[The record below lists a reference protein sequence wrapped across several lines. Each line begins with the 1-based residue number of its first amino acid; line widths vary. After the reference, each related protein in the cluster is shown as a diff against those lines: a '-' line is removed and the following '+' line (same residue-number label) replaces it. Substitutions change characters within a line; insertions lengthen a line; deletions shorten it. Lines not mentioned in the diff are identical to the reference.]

1 MNERG
6 LSSFCRPKIYLYHV
20 VLLSM
25 MDDLLKIQSEM
36 GLPQGQ
42 SRRLRVDHDADYDE
56 VDDDQSEWLGVSTN
70 YSPYHTGYTTNHWLM
85 VFRAVEETI

>member
-1 MNERG
+1 MNKWS
-6 LSSFCRPKIYLYHV
+6 LSSFLRPKIYLYHV

-25 MDDLLKIQSEM
+25 MNDLLKIQSEM

-42 SRRLRVDHDADYDE
+42 SRRLSTDHDLDCDE
-56 VDDDQSEWLGVSTN
+56 VVDDQSEWLGVPTN

-85 VFRAVEETI
+85 VFRAV